1 MKRAIFTSITA
12 LGLTLSS
19 MNTFASN
26 VIRLAHDSQET
37 SPVHKAMLHFE
48 KELEARSNGE
58 LEVEIY
64 PARQLG
70 DVRET
75 TELVQQ
81 GNLQM
86 TFGASVLLSPYVPEF
101 NVLDV
106 FYLFDLKTKRKHT
119 RR

>member
-1 MKRAIFTSITA
+1 
-12 LGLTLSS
+12 

-37 SPVHKAMLHFE
+37 SPAHKAMGYTL

-58 LEVEIY
+58 LEAEIH

-86 TFGASVLLSPYVPEF
+86 ILGASVLLSIHC
-101 NVLDV
+101 N
-106 FYLFDLKTKRKHT
+106 
-119 RR
+119 

>member
-75 TELVQQ
+75 TELVQ
-81 GNLQM
+81 
-86 TFGASVLLSPYVPEF
+86 LS
-101 NVLDV
+101 LI
-106 FYLFDLKTKRKHT
+106 HI
-119 RR
+119 